1 MRRKVP
7 NVCKNKPT
15 LNWGNLKNDKA
26 SDLKK
31 FYGWSEH
38 QLEQNIRVHTN
49 DMGGQ
54 KEQNV
59 AYKEIYGKKE

>member
-1 MRRKVP
+1 MRKVP
-7 NVCKNKPT
+7 NVCREKSK
-15 LNWGNLKNDKA
+15 LNWDNLKNDKP
-26 SDLKK
+26 SELKK

-38 QLEQNIRVHTN
+38 QLEQNVRLKTN

-54 KEQNV
+54 SEQNK